1 MSWALQS
8 FALYLPG
15 DVTPPPAPQV
25 YVSLTGDLYDDVVHD
40 PFLVP
45 INTLAGDKSSDAF
58 LNDLPFAA
66 YYPILA
72 ATALLRKF
80 DVPVE
85 WTGGLLRRYDVPVEW
100 TGGLLRKFDVPVE
113 WSGVIVL
120 VRKFDVPV
128 EWLAGLLRKFDAP
141 AEWSGR
147 SGLSLPVIWDVLSK
161 LGQPLPVLFD
171 VLSGGLVVRLP
182 VRFSVKERVNSLPV
196 TFRVIPNLVP
206 LFSADVQQPFS
217 TVEETGV

>member
-1 MSWALQS
+1 MSWALRS

-15 DVTPPPAPQV
+15 DGAPPPAPQV

-45 INTLAGDKSSDAF
+45 IDAAGGDKSSDAF
-58 LNDLPFAA
+58 LNDLPLAA

-72 ATALLRKF
+72 AESLVRKF

-85 WTGGLLRRYDVPVEW
+85 WTGGLLRRYDVPAEW
-100 TGGLLRKFDVPVE
+100 SGFLVRNFDVPVE
-113 WSGVIVL
+113 WSGVTVL

-128 EWLAGLLRKFDAP
+128 EWLGGLLRKFDVP

-147 SGLSLPVIWDVLSK
+147 SSLSLPIIWDVLNK
-161 LGQPLPVLFD
+161 LGQPLPVMFD
-171 VLSGGLVVRLP
+171 VLSGGLVARLP
-182 VRFSVKERVNSLPV
+182 VRFSVRERIAALPV
-196 TFRVIPNLVP
+196 TWRVVPDLLP
-206 LFSADVQQPFS
+206 LFSADVQQPYS
-217 TVEETGV
+217 TVEETGL